1 MSETYSL
8 SRAQLEHMRLM
19 SQRREL
25 LARATQPWPA
35 KVVAEPVAP
44 VEFMPPSE
52 GGPMAVAMALLTF
65 HAGVKPAL
73 VAVIKAH
80 AKKLGISLA
89 TLKRAKK
96 AVGLGTI
103 EREDGFYW
111 GLSGGAN
118 P

>member
-1 MSETYSL
+1 MTDTFFIGRE
-8 SRAQLEHMRLM
+8 RLEMMRLE
-19 SQRREL
+19 QRRREAMAYVPKVK
-25 LARATQPWPA
+25 ART
-35 KVVAEPVAP
+35 ESVAP

-52 GGPMAVAMALLTF
+52 GGPMAVAMTLLTF

-80 AKKLGISLA
+80 AKRLGISLA

-96 AVGLGTI
+96 AVGLSTI

-111 GLSGGAN
+111 GLSGAVN